1 MHSLH
6 LFFISSAS
14 TWSLPFL
21 PLIVLIFGQNAHFM
35 FPIFLKGSLVFSL
48 LLFSSIIK
56 HCSSKKAFLSL
67 LTILWNSVFNW
78 MYLSLS
84 PLLFTS
90 LHSAI
95 HKDSSDNH
103 FVFLPFF
110 FPPLGWFCSAS
121 CTILWTSV
129 HNSSGTLLSRS
140 SPLNL
145 FVTSIAN
152 WYGILFK

>member
-1 MHSLH
+1 MHSLY

-14 TWSLPFL
+14 TWYPPFL
-21 PLIVLIFGQNAHFM
+21 SFIVLIFRQNAHFM
-35 FPIFLKGSLVFSL
+35 FPIFLKGSLIFPL

-56 HCSSKKAFLSL
+56 HCSLKKIFLSL
-67 LTILWNSVFNW
+67 LTILWNSAFNW
-78 MYLSLS
+78 VYLSLS

-95 HKDSSDNH
+95 HKAYSDNH
-103 FVFLPFF
+103 FVFLLFF
-110 FPPLGWFCSAS
+110 FFGMVLFSAS

-140 SPLNL
+140 GPLNL
-145 FVTSIAN
+145 SVTSIAN
-152 WYGILFK
+152 LYGILFK

>member
-14 TWSLPFL
+14 TWYPPFL
-21 PLIVLIFGQNAHFM
+21 SFIVAIFGQNAHFI
-35 FPIFLKGSLVFSL
+35 FPIFLKGSLVCPF

-56 HCSSKKAFLSL
+56 HCSLKKIFLSL
-67 LTILWNSVFNW
+67 LTILWNSAFNW
-78 MYLSLS
+78 LYLSLS

-95 HKDSSDNH
+95 HKASLDNH
-103 FVFLPFF
+103 FVFLLFF
-110 FPPLGWFCSAS
+110 FFGMVLFSAS

-145 FVTSIAN
+145 SVTSIVN
-152 WYGILFK
+152 SYGILFK